1 MIGAEQIKVNF
12 ETFNGVLESSFKGE
26 RLKKL
31 KKLTDV
37 LKERM
42 MFSPASS
49 KDWFNNAFPGGYLD
63 HILRVNKI
71 ANQLHKL
78 YAFHNANAETY
89 TDEELN
95 FISLFGQLGKL
106 GDWNNEYF
114 IKNDS
119 DWHVKNLG
127 MVYKFNHEVPAM
139 KIYDRTIFLLQDA
152 GIKLSHNE
160 YLAIRAQEGLFDES
174 NKFYF
179 YSGQKETKFRTHLP
193 LLIHQA
199 IQTAQEI
206 EYQTWS
212 SGNQVVQSTKPA
224 NASKADKSLRKA
236 KAIKEE
242 NNPNFSKN
250 TKSIIDSFFTDDT
263 PTK

>member
-12 ETFNGVLESSFKGE
+12 ETFNEVLETSFKGE

-31 KKLTDV
+31 KKLTDI

-42 MFSPASS
+42 MFAPAST

-63 HILRVNKI
+63 HILRVNKV

-78 YAFHNANAETY
+78 YAFHNANTETY
-89 TDEELN
+89 TEEELN

-114 IKNDS
+114 TKNDS

-127 MVYKFNHEVPAM
+127 MVYKFNPEVPAM

-160 YLAIRAQEGLFDES
+160 YLAIRNQEGLFDES

-193 LLIHQA
+193 LLLHQA

-212 SGNQVVQSTKPA
+212 SGNSVVQSTKPA

-250 TKSIIDSFFTDDT
+250 TKSIIDSFFTDDI

>member
-1 MIGAEQIKVNF
+1 
-12 ETFNGVLESSFKGE
+12 
-26 RLKKL
+26 
-31 KKLTDV
+31 
-37 LKERM
+37 
-42 MFSPASS
+42 
-49 KDWFNNAFPGGYLD
+49 
-63 HILRVNKI
+63 
-71 ANQLHKL
+71 
-78 YAFHNANAETY
+78 
-89 TDEELN
+89 
-95 FISLFGQLGKL
+95 LFCQLGKL

-114 IKNDS
+114 TKNDS

-127 MVYKFNHEVPAM
+127 MVYKFNEHVPAM
-139 KIYDRTIFLLQDA
+139 KVYDRTIYLLQDV
-152 GIKLSHNE
+152 GIKISHNE
-160 YLAIRAQEGLFDES
+160 YLAIRNQEGLFDES

-193 LLIHQA
+193 LLIHQS

-212 SGNQVVQSTKPA
+212 SGNSVIPSTKPA

-263 PTK
+263 STK